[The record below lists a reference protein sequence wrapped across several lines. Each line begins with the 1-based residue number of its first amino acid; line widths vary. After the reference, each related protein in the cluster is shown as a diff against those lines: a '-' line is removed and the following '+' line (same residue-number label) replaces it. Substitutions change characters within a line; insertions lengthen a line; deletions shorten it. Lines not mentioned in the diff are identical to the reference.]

1 MALAK
6 PCKDIPGT
14 TSFDAEQSRRGCA
27 RCDDLFD
34 GREQESDVS
43 TAAMSMNGIE
53 LQDRGFFAA
62 VLEGRDP
69 DAGVAQVLPCCRTLH
84 ALEQQLAAPD

>member
-27 RCDDLFD
+27 RCDDMFD
-34 GREQESDVS
+34 GREQDNDVS
-43 TAAMSMNGIE
+43 TAAVSMNGIE
-53 LQDRGFFAA
+53 LQDREFFAA
-62 VLEGRDP
+62 VREGREP
-69 DAGVAQVLPCCRTLH
+69 DAGAAQVLPCCRTLH